1 MRRYMHITC
10 QRRYRIITCVSVVY
24 QIQSRHYFNKG
35 NIMDPTSEE
44 LYVACLW
51 DILNGGHYA
60 GCAAG
65 NLEEAARIIKEDIG
79 EEASIVSLH
88 KEIKDLLITGKT
100 PELMKETL

>member
-1 MRRYMHITC
+1 ME
-10 QRRYRIITCVSVVY
+10 
-24 QIQSRHYFNKG
+24 
-35 NIMDPTSEE
+35 PTSEE

-88 KEIKDLLITGKT
+88 KEIKDLLITGRT
-100 PELMKETL
+100 PELLKETWEPTP